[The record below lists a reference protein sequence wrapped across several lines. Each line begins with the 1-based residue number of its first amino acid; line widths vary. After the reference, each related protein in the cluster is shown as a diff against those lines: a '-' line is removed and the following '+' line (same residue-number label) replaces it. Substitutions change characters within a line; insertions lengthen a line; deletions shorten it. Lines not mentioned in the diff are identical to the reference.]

1 LNQNSKKKLK
11 QLCNQ
16 NKGIFTMINKAFKHQ
31 ILCDNFVMKLSC
43 NFLFMALIGFIALN
57 LCFLPNANAEGGKW
71 AKKAD
76 MPTAKLSPTCTIDGK
91 IYLVGGMADTPKPL
105 SILEEYDPTTDKWTK
120 KADMPTPRGMLCVGA
135 VNGKIYA
142 IGGAIPN
149 MASVTEEYDPV
160 TDKWTKKADMPTAR
174 MFLSA
179 GAVNGKIYAIGGVN
193 ANMITLPTV
202 EEYDPATDKWTKK
215 ADMPTARAFLST
227 SVASG
232 KIYCFGGSA
241 KAGMKANGQPTK
253 EIFLSL
259 VEEYDPATDKWTKKA
274 DMPNGRAGLSTCL
287 IDGVIYALGGQT
299 ASGEN
304 VIPTERP
311 AILSVM
317 EKYDP
322 ATDIWTK
329 MADMP
334 TSRYAIATE
343 VVNGKIYVFG
353 GSEDAQKA
361 CPKVEEYTP
370 E

>member
-1 LNQNSKKKLK
+1 
-11 QLCNQ
+11 
-16 NKGIFTMINKAFKHQ
+16 MINKSFKHQ
-31 ILCDNFVMKLSC
+31 VSKINFAEIIKLSYK
-43 NFLFMALIGFIALN
+43 FLLIASISFMALN

-71 AKKAD
+71 VKKAD

-91 IYLVGGMADTPKPL
+91 IYLVGGMADTPNPL
-105 SILEEYDPTTDKWTK
+105 SILEEYDPTTEKWAK
-120 KADMPTPRGMLCVGA
+120 KADMPTPRGMLSAGV

-142 IGGAIPN
+142 FGGASPKTT
-149 MASVTEEYDPV
+149 SVTEEYDPV

-174 MFLSA
+174 VFLSS
-179 GAVNGKIYAIGGVN
+179 GVVNGKIYVIGGVN
-193 ANMITLPTV
+193 ESLTTLPTV

-215 ADMPTARAFLST
+215 ADMPTARALFSAIAT
-227 SVASG
+227 NG
-232 KIYCFGGSA
+232 KIYCLGGLA
-241 KAGMKANGQPTK
+241 KVGMKAHEQPTK
-253 EIFLSL
+253 ETFLSI

-274 DMPNGRAGLSTCL
+274 DMPTGRAGLSTCV
-287 IDGVIYALGGQT
+287 IDGIIYAMGGQI
-299 ASGEN
+299 ASGEK
-304 VIPTERP
+304 VILTERP
-311 AILSVM
+311 VILPVM

-334 TSRYAIATE
+334 TARYAISTE